1 MTEMQRAV
9 LTMTPDQVLASW
21 TREQLYRR
29 ERGLT
34 YYSVLR
40 DVVTGKVVARVE
52 PEARQS

>member
-29 ERGLT
+29 ERGMT
-34 YYSVLR
+34 YYRVLR
-40 DVVTGKVVARVE
+40 DLDTGKVVARVE
-52 PEARQS
+52 PEGNQP